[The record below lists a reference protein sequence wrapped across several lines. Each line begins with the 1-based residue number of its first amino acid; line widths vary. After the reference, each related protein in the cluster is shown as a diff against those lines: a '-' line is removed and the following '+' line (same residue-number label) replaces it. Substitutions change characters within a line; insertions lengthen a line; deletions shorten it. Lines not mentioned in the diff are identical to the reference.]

1 MENKSPLN
9 DMMRSAMEKV
19 REMVDTN
26 TIVGQPIITPDGITI
41 IPLTRASFGFG
52 GGGSDWPARDKT
64 GVGGGGG
71 AGVRVEPVGFLIIK
85 DGNIRML
92 NVTPPANTTL
102 DRAIEILPSMVDRV
116 DEFIDKRKA
125 EKE

>member
-1 MENKSPLN
+1 
-9 DMMRSAMEKV
+9 
-19 REMVDTN
+19 MVASN
-26 TIVGQPIITPDGITI
+26 MVVGEPIITPDGITI

-52 GGGSDWPARDKT
+52 GGGSDWPAKDKT

-102 DRAIEILPSMVDRV
+102 DRAIEMLPSMVDRV

>member
-1 MENKSPLN
+1 MDNTTIGNLVVTAIGKI
-9 DMMRSAMEKV
+9 K
-19 REMVDTN
+19 EMVASN
-26 TIVGQPIITPDGITI
+26 MVVGEPIITPDGITI

>member
-1 MENKSPLN
+1 
-9 DMMRSAMEKV
+9 
-19 REMVDTN
+19 MVASN
-26 TIVGQPIITPDGITI
+26 MVVGEPIITPDGITI

-52 GGGSDWPARDKT
+52 GGGSDWPTRDKT